1 MPAVMPDFESLSRE
15 ELITVCK
22 ALWQAVQDL
31 TARCEHLERRV
42 QELEAGKPP
51 KKTSQN
57 SSSPP
62 STDQKANHLSE
73 TQSEK
78 RENSV
83 GRSGGGRPLDP
94 NPDAHITLRPDTCES
109 CGVFLLDALE
119 RTHAVYEKIELPEIK
134 PVVTRI
140 TQLECTCT
148 HCGTRTL
155 ATAPIGLETGSPYGA
170 SIQSLLTTL
179 RFQHAISYQR
189 LSAVMNDVF
198 DVTISEGA
206 ISNSFEN
213 LLEKLKPRVT
223 EITDAIRDG
232 SGVLS
237 DETSARVN
245 GKNWWEWVFLTT
257 RACLHVIKPSRAF
270 DVIQGVF
277 TAKHLELSRPAFWVS
292 DLHTAQAKNPA
303 EVWQVCLAH
312 QLRDCQFAVDAGDWL
327 FAPVMLGLFRRA
339 LEIHKRRELL
349 AVSTWV
355 SYRNAIKHDLR
366 TALLINPVQADGR
379 RLLKRY
385 LKVRDSLL
393 VFLEFPDVP
402 ATNNASERAIR
413 WSVIFRRVTNGMRS
427 LWGAELFAAVRSVV
441 NSGGLHGWD
450 AFDSIQRAL
459 KPGLFLPVVQNL
471 G

>member
-1 MPAVMPDFESLSRE
+1 MNTLPDLSTLSHPE
-15 ELITVCK
+15 KDMLIR
-22 ALWQAVQDL
+22 ALFQAVQDL
-31 TARCEHLERRV
+31 TARCERLERRV

-51 KKTSQN
+51 KKNSKN

-62 STDQKANHLSE
+62 STDQKANNLAE
-73 TQSEK
+73 TQSQK
-78 RENSV
+78 REKSI
-83 GRSGGGRPLDP
+83 GRVGGGRTLDP
-94 NPDAHITLRPDTCES
+94 NPDAQIILRPDTCQT

-119 RTHAVYEKIELPEIK
+119 RTHAVYDKIELPEIK
-134 PVVTRI
+134 PVITRI
-140 TQLECTCT
+140 TQLECICKN
-148 HCGTRTL
+148 CGTRTL
-155 ATAPIGLETGSPYGA
+155 AVAPIGLEPGSPYGMG
-170 SIQSLLTTL
+170 IQSLLTTL

-198 DVTISEGA
+198 HVPISEGA
-206 ISNSFEN
+206 ISNSFEG
-213 LLEKLKPRVT
+213 LLEKLKPRVA

-232 SGVLS
+232 RGVMS

-277 TAKHLELSRPAFWVS
+277 TAKHLEIARPAFWVS
-292 DLHTAQAKNPA
+292 DLHGAQAKNPA

-327 FAPVMLGLFRRA
+327 FAPVMLKLFATA
-339 LEIHKRRELL
+339 LEIHKRREHL

-355 SYRNAIKHDLR
+355 SYRNAIKRDLKA
-366 TALLINPVQADGR
+366 ALLTSPVQADGR
-379 RLLKRY
+379 RLLNRY
-385 LKVRDSLL
+385 LKVRDSLF

-427 LWGAELFAAVRSVV
+427 KWGAELFAAVRSVV

-450 AFDSIQRAL
+450 AFESIRRAL
-459 KPGLFLPVVQNL
+459 KPGPFLPVVQNPR
-471 G
+471 

>member
-1 MPAVMPDFESLSRE
+1 MNTLPDLSTLSYPE
-15 ELITVCK
+15 KDMLIR
-22 ALWQAVQDL
+22 ALFQAVQDL
-31 TARCEHLERRV
+31 NARCERLEREV
-42 QELEAGKPP
+42 QELKAGKPP
-51 KKTSQN
+51 KKTSKN
-57 SSSPP
+57 SSVPP
-62 STDQKANHLSE
+62 SNDQKPSIESE
-73 TQSEK
+73 SQIEPRAK
-78 RENSV
+78 SV
-83 GRSGGGRPLDP
+83 GRTGGGRPLDP
-94 NPDAHITLRPDTCES
+94 NPDAQIILRPDTCGS
-109 CGVFLLDALE
+109 CGMFLLDALE

-134 PVVTRI
+134 PVITRI

-155 ATAPIGLETGSPYGA
+155 AVAPIGLEPGSPYGM

-179 RFQHAISYQR
+179 RFQHAISYRR

-198 DVTISEGA
+198 HVSISEGA

-213 LLEKLKPRVT
+213 VLSKLKPRVT

-232 SGVLS
+232 SGVMS

-270 DVIQGVF
+270 EVIQGVF
-277 TAKHLELSRPAFWVS
+277 TSKHLELSRPAFWVS
-292 DLHTAQAKNPA
+292 NLHGAQAKNPA

-327 FAPVMLGLFRRA
+327 FAPVMLRLFARA
-339 LEIHKRRELL
+339 LEIHKRREVL

-355 SYRNAIKHDLR
+355 SYRNAIKQDLR
-366 TALLINPVQADGR
+366 MALLISPVQADGR

-402 ATNNASERAIR
+402 ATNNASGRAIR

-450 AFDSIQRAL
+450 AFESIRRAL
-459 KPGLFLPVVQNL
+459 APGLFLPVVQTPS
-471 G
+471 

>member
-1 MPAVMPDFESLSRE
+1 MPAAIPDFESLSRE
-15 ELITVCK
+15 ELVTVCK
-22 ALWQAVQDL
+22 ALYQAVQDL

-62 STDQKANHLSE
+62 SNDQKPNTSSE
-73 TQSEK
+73 ARVEPRQKSI
-78 RENSV
+78 
-83 GRSGGGRPLDP
+83 GRTGGGRSLDP
-94 NPDAHITLRPDTCES
+94 NPDAQIILRPDACGS
-109 CGVFLLDALE
+109 CGVFLLDAIE

-134 PVVTRI
+134 PVITRI
-140 TQLECTCT
+140 TQLECTCK

-155 ATAPIGLETGSPYGA
+155 AVAPIGLEPGSPYGS

-189 LSAVMNDVF
+189 LEGVMNDVF
-198 DVTISEGA
+198 HLTISEGA
-206 ISNSFEN
+206 ISNSFKN

-223 EITDAIRDG
+223 EITEAVRDG
-232 SGVLS
+232 SGVMS

-277 TAKHLELSRPAFWVS
+277 TAKHLEMARPAFWVS

-312 QLRDCQFAVDAGDWL
+312 QLRDCQFAVDAGDCL
-327 FAPVMLGLFRRA
+327 FAPVMLGLFKRA
-339 LEIHKRRELL
+339 LEIHKRREHL

-355 SYRNAIKHDLR
+355 SYRNAIKHDLGL
-366 TALLINPVQADGR
+366 ALLINPVQADGR

-402 ATNNASERAIR
+402 GTNNASERAIR

-450 AFDSIQRAL
+450 AFESIRRAL
-459 KPGLFLPVVQNL
+459 KPGLFLPVVQNPR
-471 G
+471 

>member
-1 MPAVMPDFESLSRE
+1 MNTLPDLSTLSHPE
-15 ELITVCK
+15 KDMLIR
-22 ALWQAVQDL
+22 ALFQAVQDL
-31 TARCEHLERRV
+31 TARCERLEREV
-42 QELEAGKPP
+42 QELKAGKPP
-51 KKTSQN
+51 KKTSRN

-62 STDQKANHLSE
+62 STDQKTNNLAE
-73 TQSEK
+73 TQSQK

-94 NPDAHITLRPDTCES
+94 NPDAQIILRPDTCDS
-109 CGVFLLDALE
+109 CGMFLLDAFE

-134 PVVTRI
+134 PIITRI
-140 TQLECTCT
+140 TQLECTCR

-155 ATAPIGLETGSPYGA
+155 AVAPIGLEPGSPYGA

-189 LSAVMNDVF
+189 LSGVMNDVF
-198 DVTISEGA
+198 HVSISEGA
-206 ISNSFEN
+206 ISNGFEK

-223 EITDAIRDG
+223 EITDAVRDG

-237 DETSARVN
+237 DETSARVA
-245 GKNWWEWVFLTT
+245 GKTWWEWVFLTT

-277 TAKHLELSRPAFWVS
+277 TAKHLEQNRPAFWVS
-292 DLHTAQAKNPA
+292 DLHGAQAKNPA

-327 FAPVMLGLFRRA
+327 FAPVMLKLFGLA

-349 AVSTWV
+349 AASTWV
-355 SYRNAIKHDLR
+355 SYRNRIKQDLKA
-366 TALLINPVQADGR
+366 ALLINPVHADGR

-427 LWGAELFAAVRSVV
+427 SWGAELFAAVRSVV

-450 AFDSIQRAL
+450 AFESIRRAL
-459 KPGLFLPVVQNL
+459 EPGPFLPVVQTPS
-471 G
+471 

>member
-1 MPAVMPDFESLSRE
+1 MPAATPDFESLSRE
-15 ELITVCK
+15 ELVTVCK
-22 ALWQAVQDL
+22 ALYQAVQDL

-51 KKTSQN
+51 KKTSEN
-57 SSSPP
+57 SSVPP
-62 STDQKANHLSE
+62 SNDQKPNSTNE
-73 TQSEK
+73 TRVETRQKSI
-78 RENSV
+78 
-83 GRSGGGRPLDP
+83 GRTGGGRTLDP
-94 NPDAHITLRPDTCES
+94 NPDAQIILRPDTCQS
-109 CGVFLLDALE
+109 CGSFLLDALE
-119 RTHAVYEKIELPEIK
+119 RTHAVYEKIELPKIK
-134 PVVTRI
+134 PIITRI
-140 TQLECTCT
+140 TQLECQCK

-155 ATAPIGLETGSPYGA
+155 ASPPANLEPGSPYGS

-179 RFQHAISYQR
+179 RFQHAIGYQR

-198 DVTISEGA
+198 DVSISEGA

-213 LLEKLKPRVT
+213 LLEKLEPRVQ

-232 SGVLS
+232 GGVMS
-237 DETSARVN
+237 DETSARVQ
-245 GKNWWEWVFLTT
+245 GKTWWEWVFLTT

-270 DVIQGVF
+270 DVIEGVF
-277 TAKHLELSRPAFWVS
+277 TREHLEIARPAFWVS
-292 DLHTAQAKNPA
+292 DLHGAQAKNPA

-327 FAPVMLGLFRRA
+327 FAPVMLGLFARA
-339 LEIHKRRELL
+339 LEINKRREQL

-355 SYRNAIKHDLR
+355 SYRNAIKQDLKA
-366 TALLINPVQADGR
+366 ALLISPVHADGR

-441 NSGGLHGWD
+441 NSGALHGWD
-450 AFDSIQRAL
+450 AFESIRRAL
-459 KPGLFLPVVQNL
+459 ESGPFLPVLSNPS
-471 G
+471 

>member
-1 MPAVMPDFESLSRE
+1 MPAATPDFESLSRE

-22 ALWQAVQDL
+22 ALWQSVQDL

-51 KKTSQN
+51 KKTSKN
-57 SSSPP
+57 SSVPP
-62 STDQKANHLSE
+62 RNDQKP
-73 TQSEK
+73 
-78 RENSV
+78 NSTNEARIEPRQKSM
-83 GRSGGGRPLDP
+83 GRSGGGRSLDP
-94 NPDAHITLRPDTCES
+94 NPDAQIILRPDACGS

-134 PVVTRI
+134 PVITRI
-140 TQLECTCT
+140 TQLECTCK

-155 ATAPIGLETGSPYGA
+155 AVAPIGLEPGSPYGS

-189 LSAVMNDVF
+189 LEGVMNDVF
-198 DVTISEGA
+198 HVTISEGA
-206 ISNSFEN
+206 ISNSFKN
-213 LLEKLKPRVT
+213 LLEKLKPRVS
-223 EITDAIRDG
+223 EITEAVRDG
-232 SGVLS
+232 SGVMS

-277 TAKHLELSRPAFWVS
+277 TSKHLELSRPAFWVS
-292 DLHTAQAKNPA
+292 DLHGAQAKNPA

-327 FAPVMLGLFRRA
+327 FAPVMLGLFKRA
-339 LEIHKRRELL
+339 LEIHKRREFL

-355 SYRNAIKHDLR
+355 SYRNAIKQDLR
-366 TALLINPVQADGR
+366 MALLINPVQVDGR

-441 NSGGLHGWD
+441 NSGGLYGWD
-450 AFDSIQRAL
+450 AFESIGRAL
-459 KPGLFLPVVQNL
+459 KPGPFLPVVQTPR
-471 G
+471 

>member
-1 MPAVMPDFESLSRE
+1 MPTAIPDFESLSKE
-15 ELITVCK
+15 ELVTVCK

-31 TARCEHLERRV
+31 TVRCEHLERRV

-57 SSSPP
+57 SSNPP
-62 STDQKANHLSE
+62 SNDQKPSIESE
-73 TQSEK
+73 SRIEPRAK
-78 RENSV
+78 SV
-83 GRSGGGRPLDP
+83 GRTGGGRPLDP
-94 NPDAHITLRPDTCES
+94 NPDAQIILRPDTCGS
-109 CGVFLLDALE
+109 CGVFLLDAIE
-119 RTHAVYEKIELPEIK
+119 RINAVYEKIELPEIK
-134 PVVTRI
+134 PVITRI
-140 TQLECTCT
+140 TQLECQCQ

-155 ATAPIGLETGSPYGA
+155 ATAPIGLEPGSPYGM
-170 SIQSLLTTL
+170 SIQSMLTTL

-189 LSAVMNDVF
+189 LSGVMNDVF
-198 DVTISEGA
+198 DVSISEGA
-206 ISNSFEN
+206 ISNCFED
-213 LLEKLKPRVT
+213 LLKKLKPRVT

-232 SGVLS
+232 SGVMS
-237 DETSARVN
+237 DETSARVA
-245 GKNWWEWVFLTT
+245 GKTWWEWVFLTT

-277 TAKHLELSRPAFWVS
+277 TSKHLECSRPAFWVS
-292 DLHTAQAKNPA
+292 DLHGAQAKNPA

-327 FAPVMLGLFRRA
+327 FASVMLVLFKRA
-339 LEIHKRRELL
+339 LEIHKRRALL

-355 SYRNAIKHDLR
+355 SYRNAIKQDLR
-366 TALLINPVQADGR
+366 MALLISPVQADGR

-413 WSVIFRRVTNGMRS
+413 WSVIFRCVTNGMRS

-450 AFDSIQRAL
+450 AFESIRRAL
-459 KPGLFLPVVQNL
+459 KPGLFLPVVQNPR
-471 G
+471 

>member
-1 MPAVMPDFESLSRE
+1 MNTLPDLSTLSHPE
-15 ELITVCK
+15 KDMLIR
-22 ALWQAVQDL
+22 ALFQAVQDL
-31 TARCEHLERRV
+31 TARCERLEREV
-42 QELEAGKPP
+42 QELKAGKPP
-51 KKTSQN
+51 KKTSKN

-62 STDQKANHLSE
+62 SNDQKPSIESE
-73 TQSEK
+73 SRIEPRAK
-78 RENSV
+78 SV

-94 NPDAHITLRPDTCES
+94 NPDAQIILRPDTCDS
-109 CGVFLLDALE
+109 CGMFLLDALE

-134 PVVTRI
+134 PVITRI

-155 ATAPIGLETGSPYGA
+155 AAAPIGLEPGSPYGS
-170 SIQSLLTTL
+170 SIQSTLTTL

-189 LSAVMNDVF
+189 LSGVMNDVF
-198 DVTISEGA
+198 HVSISEGA
-206 ISNSFEN
+206 ISNCFEN

-232 SGVLS
+232 SGVMS

-277 TAKHLELSRPAFWVS
+277 TSKHLELSRPAFWVS
-292 DLHTAQAKNPA
+292 DLHGAQAKNPA
-303 EVWQVCLAH
+303 NHWQVCLAH
-312 QLRDCQFAVDAGDWL
+312 QLRDCQFAMDAGDWL
-327 FAPVMLGLFRRA
+327 FAPVMLRLFKRA
-339 LEIHKRRELL
+339 LEIHKRREFL

-355 SYRNAIKHDLR
+355 SYRNAIKQDLKA
-366 TALLINPVQADGR
+366 ALLINPVQTDGR

-450 AFDSIQRAL
+450 AFESIRRAL
-459 KPGLFLPVVQNL
+459 KPGLFLPVIQNL

>member
-1 MPAVMPDFESLSRE
+1 M
-15 ELITVCK
+15 
-22 ALWQAVQDL
+22 
-31 TARCEHLERRV
+31 
-42 QELEAGKPP
+42 
-51 KKTSQN
+51 
-57 SSSPP
+57 
-62 STDQKANHLSE
+62 
-73 TQSEK
+73 
-78 RENSV
+78 
-83 GRSGGGRPLDP
+83 
-94 NPDAHITLRPDTCES
+94 
-109 CGVFLLDALE
+109 FLLDAIE
-119 RTHAVYEKIELPEIK
+119 RINAVYEKIELPEIK
-134 PVVTRI
+134 PVITRI
-140 TQLECTCT
+140 TQLECTCK
-148 HCGTRTL
+148 HCGNRTV
-155 ATAPIGLETGSPYGA
+155 ATAPVGLEPGSPYGS

-189 LSAVMNDVF
+189 LSAVMKDVF
-198 DVTISEGA
+198 DVPISEGA
-206 ISNSFEN
+206 ISNSFKD

-237 DETSARVN
+237 DETSARVA
-245 GKNWWEWVFLTT
+245 GKTWWEWVFLTT
-257 RACLHVIKPSRAF
+257 QACLHVIKPSRGF

-277 TAKHLELSRPAFWVS
+277 TSSHLEQNRPAFWVS
-292 DLHTAQAKNPA
+292 DLHGAQAKNPA

-327 FAPVMLGLFRRA
+327 FAPVMLRLFARA
-339 LEIHKRRELL
+339 LEIHKRREHL

-355 SYRNAIKHDLR
+355 SYRNAIKQDLR

-427 LWGAELFAAVRSVV
+427 LWGAALFAAVRSVV

-450 AFDSIQRAL
+450 AFESIQRAL
-459 KPGLFLPVVQNL
+459 KPGLFLPVAQNPR
-471 G
+471 